1 MLDKTIKDY
10 TILTT
15 EQLAK
20 RFASLLGFVS
30 LFISAIAGIS
40 LINAIIGIMN
50 TMYMVITERISEIGI
65 LRAIGAKKRDIL
77 FLFLFESGFLS
88 LVGGIVGIAI
98 STIIALITII
108 VFKSMGFK
116 AIFYIN
122 PLIVL
127 GLLVLS
133 FVVGIIAGLLPSKK
147 ASELEPVK
155 ALRRV

>member
-1 MLDKTIKDY
+1 
-10 TILTT
+10 
-15 EQLAK
+15 
-20 RFASLLGFVS
+20 
-30 LFISAIAGIS
+30 
-40 LINAIIGIMN
+40 
-50 TMYMVITERISEIGI
+50 MYMVITERISEIGI

>member
-1 MLDKTIKDY
+1 LLDKTIKDY